1 MQPITRYYIQQ
12 TAGGTMRVRVIKCTK
27 ANWYKI
33 GEEFEVR
40 DTKKYGEIGI
50 QVWNSNGLD
59 KHPDI
64 IMHGD
69 YEYIGRYI
77 N

>member
-1 MQPITRYYIQQ
+1 
-12 TAGGTMRVRVIKCTK
+12 MRVRVIKCTK